1 MLVWEFPALFFAF
14 LSSSDTGVEVIRGR
28 VSEFGVLARVLE
40 SIGVFAMGLAVEN
53 DWLRFRLDSSESLLL
68 SAAVFLA
75 SATLFK
81 AFFELFDLR
90 RLEKLN

>member
-1 MLVWEFPALFFAF
+1 MCLAF

-28 VSEFGVLARVLE
+28 VSEFGVLARVVE

-68 SAAVFLA
+68 SAVFLA
-75 SATLFK
+75 SPTLFK

>member
-1 MLVWEFPALFFAF
+1 MFVWEFPALSFAF

-40 SIGVFAMGLAVEN
+40 IIGVFAMGLPVEN
-53 DWLRFRLDSSESLLL
+53 DWVLFRLDSSESLLL
-68 SAAVFLA
+68 SAVFLA
-75 SATLFK
+75 SATLLR

>member
-1 MLVWEFPALFFAF
+1 MCLAF
-14 LSSSDTGVEVIRGR
+14 LSSSDTGVEVILGR
-28 VSEFGVLARVLE
+28 VSEFGVLARVVE

-68 SAAVFLA
+68 SAVFLA

>member
-1 MLVWEFPALFFAF
+1 MFVWELPALFCAF

-28 VSEFGVLARVLE
+28 VSEFGVFARVLE
-40 SIGVFAMGLAVEN
+40 SIGVFAIGLFVEK
-53 DWLRFRLDSSESLLL
+53 DWVRFRLDSSESLLL
-68 SAAVFLA
+68 SAVFLA
-75 SATLFK
+75 SVTLFS

>member
-1 MLVWEFPALFFAF
+1 MFVWEFPALSFAF

-40 SIGVFAMGLAVEN
+40 SIGVFAMGLPVEN
-53 DWLRFRLDSSESLLL
+53 DWVRFRLDSSESLLL
-68 SAAVFLA
+68 SAVFLA
-75 SATLFK
+75 SATLFR

>member
-1 MLVWEFPALFFAF
+1 M
-14 LSSSDTGVEVIRGR
+14 
-28 VSEFGVLARVLE
+28 LARVLE

-75 SATLFK
+75 SATLFS

>member
-40 SIGVFAMGLAVEN
+40 SIGVFAMGLPEEK
-53 DWLRFRLDSSESLLL
+53 DWVRFRLDSSESPLL
-68 SAAVFLA
+68 SAVFFA
-75 SATLFK
+75 SATLFS